1 MFDISLLWIWI
12 LIYVICLVLW
22 IIFRKYEGFL
32 MYILASIGVI
42 GCVFC
47 PIMVGGIL
55 GEEFNNL
62 FAIVP
67 SLLMLCLFFST
78 TRDNSDYFF
87 SKETLKNFLKFVLIM
102 LFLGVFVLSFAIDKE
117 EGFFIEIL
125 SKFLTVFS
133 VIGLFATISSLQND
147 K

>member
-12 LIYVICLVLW
+12 LIFVICLVSW

-32 MYILASIGVI
+32 TYILASIGVI

-55 GEEFNNL
+55 GEEFNNI
-62 FAIVP
+62 FAIAP
-67 SLLMLCLFFST
+67 SLLMLCLFFAT

-87 SKETLKNFLKFVLIM
+87 QWKHLKIF
-102 LFLGVFVLSFAIDKE
+102 
-117 EGFFIEIL
+117 
-125 SKFLTVFS
+125 
-133 VIGLFATISSLQND
+133 
-147 K
+147 